1 MATRYQAHRKK
12 WIDCTAC
19 PLHQG
24 RTQVVLARGHLP
36 ADILFVGEAPG
47 ASEDV
52 LGRPFV
58 GPAGHLLDSIVDQAL
73 DAVPGIGVAFTNLV
87 ACIPKTGATTAKIG
101 EPPAQAIQA
110 CNPRLLELIDLCHP
124 QLIVGVGV
132 LATKHL
138 EALDSS
144 MVMVI
149 SIVHPAAIL
158 RMDISQRGLAI
169 QRATIALE
177 DAATE
182 LVPF

>member
-1 MATRYQAHRKK
+1 M
-12 WIDCTAC
+12 
-19 PLHQG
+19 
-24 RTQVVLARGHLP
+24 
-36 ADILFVGEAPG
+36 
-47 ASEDV
+47 
-52 LGRPFV
+52 
-58 GPAGHLLDSIVDQAL
+58 VDRAL
-73 DAVPGIGVAFTNLV
+73 DALSDVSVAFTNLV
-87 ACIPKTGATTAKIG
+87 GCIPKTGATPTKTG

-132 LATKHL
+132 LAAKHL

-144 MVMVI
+144 TVTVI

-169 QRATIALE
+169 QRTIIALE